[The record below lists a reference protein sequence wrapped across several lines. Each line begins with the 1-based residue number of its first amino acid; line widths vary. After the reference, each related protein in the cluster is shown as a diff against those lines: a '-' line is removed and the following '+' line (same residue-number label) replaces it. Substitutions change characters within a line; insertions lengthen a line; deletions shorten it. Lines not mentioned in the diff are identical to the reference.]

1 MRLRFRTTNNH
12 GRTFLPIR
20 ASLIGFCIALLTTIP
35 GGAGAQP
42 AGGLGGPRVSA
53 APSRVAEAAAQ
64 IIAQSPAKAEAAAPH
79 QLSPPS
85 ATDAGSVLQ
94 SSPFTAPSAAPA
106 ATPNAAPGAD
116 AAASVSAP
124 VEAGTTVPTSTLPHD
139 LTFTGMF
146 MEATPVVKGVILGLL
161 AASVVTWTVW
171 LAKALELGVSRRSLR
186 RALAMLSAAK
196 SLSDVAKTGDRTVDA
211 LLLEATLELAQSSG
225 LPEAHVSGRI
235 AARLERVQAAAARRA
250 LVGTNVLATIGSSAP
265 FVGLFGTVWGIMA
278 SFIGI
283 SQAQTTNLMV
293 VAPGIAE
300 ALLATAFG
308 LIAAIPAGVIY
319 NAFAR
324 IIAGQR
330 GLFGDAATLV
340 LCMAGRDL
348 DRRAMPVA
356 S

>member
-1 MRLRFRTTNNH
+1 M
-12 GRTFLPIR
+12 FL
-20 ASLIGFCIALLTTIP
+20 
-35 GGAGAQP
+35 
-42 AGGLGGPRVSA
+42 
-53 APSRVAEAAAQ
+53 
-64 IIAQSPAKAEAAAPH
+64 
-79 QLSPPS
+79 
-85 ATDAGSVLQ
+85 
-94 SSPFTAPSAAPA
+94 
-106 ATPNAAPGAD
+106 
-116 AAASVSAP
+116 
-124 VEAGTTVPTSTLPHD
+124 
-139 LTFTGMF
+139 
-146 MEATPVVKGVILGLL
+146 EATPVVKGVIIGLL
-161 AASVVTWTVW
+161 VASVVTWTVW

-196 SLSDVAKTGDRTVDA
+196 SLSDVTKTGDRTVDA
-211 LLLEATLELAQSSG
+211 LLLEATLELQQSSG

-235 AARLERVQAAAARRA
+235 AARLERVQVAAARRA
-250 LVGTNVLATIGSSAP
+250 LTGTNVLATIGSSAP
-265 FVGLFGTVWGIMA
+265 FVGLFGTVWGIMS

-348 DRRAMPVA
+348 DRRAATMV

>member
-1 MRLRFRTTNNH
+1 MNNH
-12 GRTFLPIR
+12 GRTPPIR
-20 ASLIGFCIALLTTIP
+20 AWMIGFGIALLAAIP
-35 GGAGAQP
+35 GNTRAQP
-42 AGGLGGPRVSA
+42 ASSRAVSA
-53 APSRVAEAAAQ
+53 VPSRVAEAAAPVIPQ
-64 IIAQSPAKAEAAAPH
+64 GPAKAEAAPPH
-79 QLSPPS
+79 QLSPLGAMELLQNAPLVAPS
-85 ATDAGSVLQ
+85 TAPGAALNPAAG
-94 SSPFTAPSAAPA
+94 PDTAPSLSVPSEA
-106 ATPNAAPGAD
+106 G
-116 AAASVSAP
+116 AAASA
-124 VEAGTTVPTSTLPHD
+124 STLPHD

-146 MEATPVVKGVILGLL
+146 LEATPVVKGVIIGLL
-161 AASVVTWTVW
+161 VASVVTWTVW

-196 SLSDVAKTGDRTVDA
+196 SLSDVTKTGDRTVDA
-211 LLLEATLELAQSSG
+211 LLLEATLELQQSSG

-235 AARLERVQAAAARRA
+235 AARLERVQVAAARRA
-250 LVGTNVLATIGSSAP
+250 LTGTNVLATIGSSAP
-265 FVGLFGTVWGIMA
+265 FVGLFGTVWGIMS

-348 DRRAMPVA
+348 DRRAATMV

>member
-1 MRLRFRTTNNH
+1 MNNH
-12 GRTFLPIR
+12 GRAIR
-20 ASLIGFCIALLTTIP
+20 ASMIGFCIALLTTIP

-42 AGGLGGPRVSA
+42 AGGPKVSA
-53 APSRVAEAAAQ
+53 TRSRVAEAVAP
-64 IIAQSPAKAEAAAPH
+64 IIAQGPAKAEAAAPH
-79 QLSPPS
+79 QLSPPNM
-85 ATDAGSVLQ
+85 TDAGSALQ
-94 SSPFTAPSAAPA
+94 SAPIAAPSASPA
-106 ATPNAAPGAD
+106 VAPNAAPGPD
-116 AAASVSAP
+116 AAPSVSAP
-124 VEAGTTVPTSTLPHD
+124 SEAGTAGTASTLPHD

-146 MEATPVVKGVILGLL
+146 LEASPVVKGVIIGLL
-161 AASVVTWTVW
+161 AASIVTWTVW
-171 LAKALELGVSRRSLR
+171 LAKALELSVARRSLH

-225 LPEAHVSGRI
+225 LPEANVSGRI

-348 DRRAMPVA
+348 DRRATMVA

>member
-1 MRLRFRTTNNH
+1 
-12 GRTFLPIR
+12 
-20 ASLIGFCIALLTTIP
+20 
-35 GGAGAQP
+35 
-42 AGGLGGPRVSA
+42 
-53 APSRVAEAAAQ
+53 
-64 IIAQSPAKAEAAAPH
+64 
-79 QLSPPS
+79 
-85 ATDAGSVLQ
+85 
-94 SSPFTAPSAAPA
+94 
-106 ATPNAAPGAD
+106 
-116 AAASVSAP
+116 
-124 VEAGTTVPTSTLPHD
+124 
-139 LTFTGMF
+139 
-146 MEATPVVKGVILGLL
+146 
-161 AASVVTWTVW
+161 
-171 LAKALELGVSRRSLR
+171 
-186 RALAMLSAAK
+186 
-196 SLSDVAKTGDRTVDA
+196 

-225 LPEAHVSGRI
+225 LPEANVSGRI

-348 DRRAMPVA
+348 DRRATMAA

>member
-12 GRTFLPIR
+12 GRTILPIG
-20 ASLIGFCIALLTTIP
+20 AWVIGVSMALLTTIS
-35 GGAGAQP
+35 GNAQP
-42 AGGLGGPRVSA
+42 AGGPTLSA
-53 APSRVAEAAAQ
+53 TPSRAAEAVAP
-64 IIAQSPAKAEAAAPH
+64 IIAQGPAKAETAAPH

-85 ATDAGSVLQ
+85 ATDAGSARQ
-94 SSPFTAPSAAPA
+94 SAPFTAPSTSPA
-106 ATPNAAPGAD
+106 AAPNAAPGPD
-116 AAASVSAP
+116 AAA
-124 VEAGTTVPTSTLPHD
+124 EAGTAVAASTLPHD

-146 MEATPVVKGVILGLL
+146 LEATPVVKGVIIGLL
-161 AASVVTWTVW
+161 VASIVTWTVW
-171 LAKALELGVSRRSLR
+171 LAKALELSVARRSLR

-225 LPEAHVSGRI
+225 LPEANVSGRI

-348 DRRAMPVA
+348 DRATMAA

>member
-1 MRLRFRTTNNH
+1 MGL
-12 GRTFLPIR
+12 G
-20 ASLIGFCIALLTTIP
+20 IALLATMP
-35 GGAGAQP
+35 ANLRAQSAGAWP
-42 AGGLGGPRVSA
+42 ATAGA
-53 APSRVAEAAAQ
+53 SRVAQAAAPVVQ
-64 IIAQSPAKAEAAAPH
+64 QDGAKAEAAN
-79 QLSPPS
+79 LS
-85 ATDAGSVLQ
+85 TTNTLAGSAPQ
-94 SSPFTAPSAAPA
+94 TAPLATPSAAPA
-106 ATPNAAPGAD
+106 AASNAVAGPEAAPSLPDAG
-116 AAASVSAP
+116 AAA
-124 VEAGTTVPTSTLPHD
+124 STLPHD

-146 MEATPVVKGVILGLL
+146 LEASPVVKAVIIGLL
-161 AASVVTWTVW
+161 AASVLTWTVW
-171 LAKALELGVSRRSLR
+171 GAKALELSIARRSLR
-186 RALAMLSAAK
+186 RALATLSAAK
-196 SLSDVAKTGDRTVDA
+196 SLSDVVRTGDRTVDE
-211 LLLEATLELAQSSG
+211 LLREASLELAQSSG
-225 LPEAHVSGRI
+225 LPEANVSGRI

-250 LVGTNVLATIGSSAP
+250 LIGTNVLATIGSSAP

-348 DRRAMPVA
+348 DRRAATAV

>member
-1 MRLRFRTTNNH
+1 MNNH
-12 GRTFLPIR
+12 GRTILPIG
-20 ASLIGFCIALLTTIP
+20 AWMIGFSIALFTVAP
-35 GGAGAQP
+35 GSSRAQP
-42 AGGLGGPRVSA
+42 AGAPTVSA
-53 APSRVAEAAAQ
+53 ARSRVAEAAAP
-64 IIAQSPAKAEAAAPH
+64 IITQSPAKTEAAAPH
-79 QLSPPS
+79 QLSPPKT
-85 ATDAGSVLQ
+85 TDAGSALQ
-94 SSPFTAPSAAPA
+94 NAPFAAPSASPA
-106 ATPNAAPGAD
+106 AAPNAAPAPD
-116 AAASVSAP
+116 AAPSVFAP
-124 VEAGTTVPTSTLPHD
+124 SEAGTAVAASPLPHD

-146 MEATPVVKGVILGLL
+146 LEATPVVKGVIVGLL
-161 AASVVTWTVW
+161 VASIVTWTVW
-171 LAKALELGVSRRSLR
+171 LAKALELSVARRSLR

-348 DRRAMPVA
+348 DRRATMVA

>member
-1 MRLRFRTTNNH
+1 MIGL
-12 GRTFLPIR
+12 
-20 ASLIGFCIALLTTIP
+20 SLALLTTVP
-35 GGAGAQP
+35 GGARAQP
-42 AGGLGGPRVSA
+42 AGGWPVAA
-53 APSRVAEAAAQ
+53 APSRMAQAAAPFLQ
-64 IIAQSPAKAEAAAPH
+64 QGPAKAEVASPANINAMDAGAAPQSVPLVTPLTAPAAAPNAVA
-79 QLSPPS
+79 SP
-85 ATDAGSVLQ
+85 D
-94 SSPFTAPSAAPA
+94 
-106 ATPNAAPGAD
+106 ATPSPSGAGP
-116 AAASVSAP
+116 A
-124 VEAGTTVPTSTLPHD
+124 TSTLPHD

-146 MEATPVVKGVILGLL
+146 LEASPVVKGVIIGLL

-171 LAKALELGVSRRSLR
+171 LAKALELSIARRSLR
-186 RALAMLSAAK
+186 RALETLSAAT
-196 SLSDVAKTGDRTVDA
+196 SLSDVVRTGDRTVDA
-211 LLLEATLELAQSSG
+211 LLREASLELAQSSG
-225 LPEAHVSGRI
+225 LPEANVSGRI

-330 GLFGDAATLV
+330 GLSGDAATLV

-348 DRRAMPVA
+348 DRRAATAV

>member
-1 MRLRFRTTNNH
+1 MRLRFRTMNNH
-12 GRTFLPIR
+12 GRTILPIG
-20 ASLIGFCIALLTTIP
+20 AWMIGFGMALLTVVP
-35 GGAGAQP
+35 GSTHAQP
-42 AGGLGGPRVSA
+42 VGGPMLSA
-53 APSRVAEAAAQ
+53 TPSRAAEAAAP
-64 IIAQSPAKAEAAAPH
+64 IIAQGPAKAETAAPH

-85 ATDAGSVLQ
+85 ATDAGSARQ
-94 SSPFTAPSAAPA
+94 SAPFTAPSTSPVAA
-106 ATPNAAPGAD
+106 PNAAPGPD
-116 AAASVSAP
+116 AAPVSAP
-124 VEAGTTVPTSTLPHD
+124 SEAGTAVAASTLPHD

-146 MEATPVVKGVILGLL
+146 LEATPVVKGVIIGLL
-161 AASVVTWTVW
+161 VASIVTWTVW
-171 LAKALELGVSRRSLR
+171 LAKALELSVARRSLR

-225 LPEAHVSGRI
+225 LPEANVSGRI

-348 DRRAMPVA
+348 DRRATMAA

>member
-42 AGGLGGPRVSA
+42 AGGLGSPRVSA
-53 APSRVAEAAAQ
+53 APSRVAEAAAP
-64 IIAQSPAKAEAAAPH
+64 IVAQSPAKAEAAAPH

-106 ATPNAAPGAD
+106 AAPNAVPGPD
-116 AAASVSAP
+116 AAPVSAP

-139 LTFTGMF
+139 LTFTSMF

-211 LLLEATLELAQSSG
+211 LLLEASLELAQSSG
-225 LPEAHVSGRI
+225 LPEANVSGRI

-348 DRRAMPVA
+348 DRRAAPVV

>member
-1 MRLRFRTTNNH
+1 MGGCLV
-12 GRTFLPIR
+12 
-20 ASLIGFCIALLTTIP
+20 GFCMAFVTMLP
-35 GGAGAQP
+35 GSAPTQAAGSPTVAT
-42 AGGLGGPRVSA
+42 AASRVGA
-53 APSRVAEAAAQ
+53 APASDIREGA
-64 IIAQSPAKAEAAAPH
+64 AKAEAVATH
-79 QLSPPS
+79 RLSPLKT
-85 ATDAGSVLQ
+85 TDAGPVVQGAPIPTPL
-94 SSPFTAPSAAPA
+94 TAPAPA
-106 ATPNAAPGAD
+106 SNAAPGPD
-116 AAASVSAP
+116 AAP
-124 VEAGTTVPTSTLPHD
+124 LPPTSPEADPTPPASTMPHD

-146 MEATPVVKGVILGLL
+146 LEATPVVKGVIIGLL

-186 RALAMLSAAK
+186 RALATLSAAK
-196 SLSDVAKTGDRTVDA
+196 SLSDVAETGDRTVDA
-211 LLLEATLELAQSSG
+211 LLREAALELAQSSG
-225 LPEAHVSGRI
+225 LPEAHVSDRI

-265 FVGLFGTVWGIMA
+265 FVGLFGTVWGIMS

-324 IIAGQR
+324 IIAGHR

-348 DRRAMPVA
+348 DRRATLAA

>member
-1 MRLRFRTTNNH
+1 M
-12 GRTFLPIR
+12 
-20 ASLIGFCIALLTTIP
+20 
-35 GGAGAQP
+35 
-42 AGGLGGPRVSA
+42 
-53 APSRVAEAAAQ
+53 
-64 IIAQSPAKAEAAAPH
+64 
-79 QLSPPS
+79 
-85 ATDAGSVLQ
+85 TDAGSALQ
-94 SSPFTAPSAAPA
+94 SAPIAAPSASPA
-106 ATPNAAPGAD
+106 VAPNAAPGPD
-116 AAASVSAP
+116 AAPSVSAP
-124 VEAGTTVPTSTLPHD
+124 SEAGTAGTASTLPHD

-146 MEATPVVKGVILGLL
+146 LEASPVVKGVIIGLL
-161 AASVVTWTVW
+161 AASIVTWTVW
-171 LAKALELGVSRRSLR
+171 LAKALELSVARRSLH

-225 LPEAHVSGRI
+225 LPEANVSGRI

-348 DRRAMPVA
+348 DRRATMVA

>member
-1 MRLRFRTTNNH
+1 MRLVFQTLNPQDRRNW
-12 GRTFLPIR
+12 PI
-20 ASLIGFCIALLTTIP
+20 AAWTLYLGVALLAAIP
-35 GGAGAQP
+35 NRVLAQP
-42 AGGLGGPRVSA
+42 AGGP
-53 APSRVAEAAAQ
+53 
-64 IIAQSPAKAEAAAPH
+64 
-79 QLSPPS
+79 
-85 ATDAGSVLQ
+85 
-94 SSPFTAPSAAPA
+94 AAPA
-106 ATPNAAPGAD
+106 AAAVSAAAPAPVIQGVPAMTPPAALNAVEPGPAANSSASVPPET
-116 AAASVSAP
+116 AAAVP
-124 VEAGTTVPTSTLPHD
+124 VPVPASTLPHD
-139 LTFTGMF
+139 LSFSSMF
-146 MEATPVVKGVILGLL
+146 LDATPVVKGVILSLL
-161 AASVVTWTVW
+161 AASIVTWTVW
-171 LAKALELGVSRRSLR
+171 LAKALELGASRRSLR
-186 RALAMLSAAK
+186 RALSALSAAQ
-196 SLSDVAKTGDRTVDA
+196 SLSDVVRTGDRTVDA
-211 LLLEATLELAQSSG
+211 LLREATLELGQSKD
-225 LPEAHVSGRI
+225 LPEANVSGRI
-235 AARLERVQAAAARRA
+235 AARLERVQAAASRRA
-250 LVGTNVLATIGSSAP
+250 LIGTNVLATIGSSAP

-348 DRRAMPVA
+348 DRRAAMAA